1 MLDVRCSTFKTYSP
15 PLQDSLFQQAEFHT
29 KFRDSGLQNFN
40 IGLIYKKGCAKRNHP
55 SRFGDSL
62 VLDSKKR
69 SAINID
75 MAAKRRKKHKNQ
87 ISGLI
92 ISMGYET
99 EIQEF

>member
-1 MLDVRCSTFKTYSP
+1 MNVEHRTS
-15 PLQDSLFQQAEFHT
+15 
-29 KFRDSGLQNFN
+29 N
-40 IGLIYKKGCAKRNHP
+40 
-55 SRFGDSL
+55 
-62 VLDSKKR
+62 V
-69 SAINID
+69 D

>member
-1 MLDVRCSTFKTYSP
+1 MFFQLDRPLLTFY
-15 PLQDSLFQQAEFHT
+15 EFI
-29 KFRDSGLQNFN
+29 K
-40 IGLIYKKGCAKRNHP
+40 
-55 SRFGDSL
+55 
-62 VLDSKKR
+62 V
-69 SAINID
+69 D